1 MIFSRLWRM
10 LKLKNVCSN
19 MRATIE
25 LEKMEFRAP
34 HGCYDLEKVVG
45 NRYNVD
51 LRMDVEIGDAAERD
65 ELLKSVN
72 YLSVYEQVAEE
83 IQKPSNI
90 LENVAWRILERIHN
104 AFPQIVTSTIKISK
118 LAPPLGGKV
127 EKVSVILSK

>member
-1 MIFSRLWRM
+1 
-10 LKLKNVCSN
+10 
-19 MRATIE
+19 MRATIQ

-34 HGCYDLEKVVG
+34 HGCYDLEKLVG

-51 LRMDVEIGDAAERD
+51 LTMVVEIGDAPESD

-72 YLSVYEQVAEE
+72 YLSVYEQVSEE

-90 LENVAWRILERIHN
+90 LENVAWRILERIHS
-104 AFPQIVTSTIKISK
+104 AFPQIITSTIKISK

-127 EKVSVILSK
+127 DRVSVILSK